1 MSKEKK
7 DGNVDPNRRAIVIG
21 GAAAIA
27 GIAAGIV
34 IGGNAFPRATI
45 TKEVVPEVTVQKEY
59 ITTTTTP
66 TTTVTTKT
74 VTQTVQVAFI
84 KQKVANISQFPSP
97 KTSVSANY
105 MGYPVIIIK
114 TGVPSIGGVGPDG
127 DIVGFSAN
135 CAHMGYPLVYDPN
148 TNCLLCPYH
157 FSQYDATVGG
167 MQVVGH
173 PNQYLAQLI
182 LEYDESTGD
191 IYAKGF
197 TRLVYGTYNT
207 ALQGLQQIM
216 SGGGNS

>member
-34 IGGNAFPRATI
+34 IGGNAFPRATT

-135 CAHMGYPLVYDPN
+135 CAHMGYPIVYDPN

>member
-7 DGNVDPNRRAIVIG
+7 GGDVDPNRRAIILG

-27 GIAAGIV
+27 GLAAGIV
-34 IGGNAFPRATI
+34 IGGNAFPRTTVTEKVI
-45 TKEVVPEVTVQKEY
+45 PEVTVEKEY
-59 ITTTTTP
+59 VTTP
-66 TTTVTTKT
+66 TTTTTTTT
-74 VTQTVQVAFI
+74 VTEQIGFI
-84 KQKVANISQFPSP
+84 KQKVANISQFPAP
-97 KTSVSANY
+97 KTSVSTTY
-105 MGYPVIIIK
+105 MGYPVILIK

-127 DIVGFSAN
+127 DIVGFSGN
-135 CAHMGYPLVYDPN
+135 CAHMGYPLVYDSN

-157 FSQYDATVGG
+157 FSQYDPTVGG

-173 PNQYLAQLI
+173 PNQFLAQLV

-207 ALQGLQQIM
+207 ALQGLQQMM